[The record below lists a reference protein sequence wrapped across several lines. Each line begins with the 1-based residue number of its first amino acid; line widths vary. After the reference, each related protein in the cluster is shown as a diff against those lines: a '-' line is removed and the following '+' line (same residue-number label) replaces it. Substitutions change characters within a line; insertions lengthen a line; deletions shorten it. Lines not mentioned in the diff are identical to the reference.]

1 MTHRTPEAL
10 ELHPETYSQRVAQCD
25 ISERLFLN
33 CYRRIRMFLTT
44 VNLAKSKSKTL
55 LVQMVSAAGTGYCFN
70 TKRGRLRDKLVLR
83 KHDPIVNKHVLFI
96 EKRKIRSL

>member
-1 MTHRTPEAL
+1 
-10 ELHPETYSQRVAQCD
+10 
-25 ISERLFLN
+25 
-33 CYRRIRMFLTT
+33 MFLTT
-44 VNLAKSKSKTL
+44 VNLAKNKSKTL

>member
-1 MTHRTPEAL
+1 MPKFNFI
-10 ELHPETYSQRVAQCD
+10 PQRFVVD
-25 ISERLFLN
+25 V
-33 CYRRIRMFLTT
+33 T
-44 VNLAKSKSKTL
+44 VAKSKSKTL

>member
-1 MTHRTPEAL
+1 
-10 ELHPETYSQRVAQCD
+10 
-25 ISERLFLN
+25 
-33 CYRRIRMFLTT
+33 MFLTA

-55 LVQMVSAAGTGYCFN
+55 LVQMMSAAGTGYCFN

-83 KHDPIVNKHVLFI
+83 KHDPIVNKHVLFF